1 MEWEDVENARIE
13 AARFLKKVAELENK
27 VNRRKRTVGK
37 DGVDGIFFFGC
48 KETAAVKRASLDL
61 SRALTELRRRR

>member
-1 MEWEDVENARIE
+1 MEWKDVENARAE
-13 AARFLKKVAELENK
+13 AKRFLKRVTELENK
-27 VNRRKRTVGK
+27 VNRRQHTVGN
-37 DGVDGIFFFGC
+37 DGVDSIFFFGC